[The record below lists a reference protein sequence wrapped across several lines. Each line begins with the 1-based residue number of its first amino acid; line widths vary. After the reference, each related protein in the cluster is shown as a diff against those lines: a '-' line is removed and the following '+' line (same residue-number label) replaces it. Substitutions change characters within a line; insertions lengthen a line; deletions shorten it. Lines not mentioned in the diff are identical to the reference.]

1 MRLIVPIIIIIGVV
15 IFQSVFIVQEISQA
29 IVLQFGDPKKII
41 TKAGLNFKLPFI
53 QNVVYLDKRIL
64 NLDSAPEEVIAADQK
79 RLIVDAIARFKI
91 VDPLKFYI
99 SVGNERVA
107 RSRLSTIINSRI
119 RGVLGTQELATLLS
133 TDRAKQMAII
143 QNDVNTE
150 AKTLGIQIVVIG
162 VFLFQSIVIVQ
173 EINQAIV
180 LQFGDPK
187 KIISKAG
194 LNFKLPFIQNVVF
207 LDKRILNLDNA
218 PQEVIAADQ
227 KRLIVDAIAR
237 FKIVDPL
244 KFYISVGNERVARS
258 RLSTIIN
265 SRIRGV
271 LGTQELATLLSTD
284 RAKQMAINQNDVNTE
299 AKTLGIQIVDVR
311 IKRAD
316 LPPAN
321 SDAIYKRMQTER
333 EREAKEFRAQ
343 GAEIA
348 QKIRSTADK
357 YVTVLL
363 ANPNK
368 KSEIMKGEGDGQ
380 RNKIFANAFGQDP
393 QFFAFYRAMQA
404 YETAL
409 IGGETSLVL
418 SPDSEFFKFFG
429 KAMKPR

>member
-1 MRLIVPIIIIIGVV
+1 MKVPKFIIPVIVV
-15 IFQSVFIVQEISQA
+15 IAVVLFQSLFIVQEINQA

-41 TKAGLNFKLPFI
+41 SKAGLNFKLPFV
-53 QNVVYLDKRIL
+53 QNVVFLDKRIL
-64 NLDSAPEEVIAADQK
+64 NLDNAPQEVIASDQK
-79 RLIVDAIARFKI
+79 RLIIDAITRFQI
-91 VDPLKFYI
+91 TDPLKFYI

-133 TDRAKQMAII
+133 TDRTKQMAII
-143 QNDVNTE
+143 QRDVNKE
-150 AKTLGIQIVVIG
+150 AKSFGI
-162 VFLFQSIVIVQ
+162 
-173 EINQAIV
+173 
-180 LQFGDPK
+180 
-187 KIISKAG
+187 KII
-194 LNFKLPFIQNVVF
+194 
-207 LDKRILNLDNA
+207 
-218 PQEVIAADQ
+218 
-227 KRLIVDAIAR
+227 
-237 FKIVDPL
+237 
-244 KFYISVGNERVARS
+244 
-258 RLSTIIN
+258 
-265 SRIRGV
+265 
-271 LGTQELATLLSTD
+271 
-284 RAKQMAINQNDVNTE
+284 
-299 AKTLGIQIVDVR
+299 DVR

-333 EREAKEFRAQ
+333 EREAKEFRAE

-357 YVTVLL
+357 DVTVLL
-363 ANPNK
+363 ANANK

-380 RNKIFANAFGQDP
+380 RNKIFANAFGKDP

-409 IGGETSLVL
+409 IGGETSMVL

>member
-1 MRLIVPIIIIIGVV
+1 MKGVKLIVPAIILILVV
-15 IFQSVFIVQEISQA
+15 VFQSLFIVQEISQA
-29 IVLQFGDPKKII
+29 IVLQFGDPKKIV

-64 NLDSAPEEVIAADQK
+64 NLDNDPEEVIAADQK

-133 TDRAKQMAII
+133 TDRTKQMAII

-150 AKTLGIQIVVIG
+150 AKNFGI
-162 VFLFQSIVIVQ
+162 
-173 EINQAIV
+173 E
-180 LQFGDPK
+180 
-187 KIISKAG
+187 
-194 LNFKLPFIQNVVF
+194 
-207 LDKRILNLDNA
+207 
-218 PQEVIAADQ
+218 
-227 KRLIVDAIAR
+227 
-237 FKIVDPL
+237 
-244 KFYISVGNERVARS
+244 
-258 RLSTIIN
+258 
-265 SRIRGV
+265 
-271 LGTQELATLLSTD
+271 
-284 RAKQMAINQNDVNTE
+284 
-299 AKTLGIQIVDVR
+299 IVDVR

-321 SDAIYKRMQTER
+321 SEAIYKRMQTER

-357 YVTVLL
+357 DVTVLL
-363 ANPNK
+363 AEANK
-368 KSEIMKGEGDGQ
+368 KSEIMKGEGDGL
-380 RNKIFANAFGQDP
+380 RNKIFADAFGKDP
-393 QFFAFYRAMQA
+393 QFFGFYRAMQA
-404 YETAL
+404 YEKAL

-429 KAMKPR
+429 KSIKPNAKR

>member
-1 MRLIVPIIIIIGVV
+1 MKGVKFIIPAIILIGVV
-15 IFQSVFIVQEISQA
+15 IFQSLFIVQEISQA

-64 NLDSAPEEVIAADQK
+64 NLDNDPEEVIAADQK
-79 RLIVDAIARFKI
+79 RLIVDAFARFKI

-133 TDRAKQMAII
+133 TDRARQMQII
-143 QNDVNTE
+143 QSQVNEE
-150 AKTLGIQIVVIG
+150 AKNFGI
-162 VFLFQSIVIVQ
+162 
-173 EINQAIV
+173 N
-180 LQFGDPK
+180 
-187 KIISKAG
+187 
-194 LNFKLPFIQNVVF
+194 
-207 LDKRILNLDNA
+207 
-218 PQEVIAADQ
+218 
-227 KRLIVDAIAR
+227 
-237 FKIVDPL
+237 
-244 KFYISVGNERVARS
+244 
-258 RLSTIIN
+258 
-265 SRIRGV
+265 
-271 LGTQELATLLSTD
+271 
-284 RAKQMAINQNDVNTE
+284 
-299 AKTLGIQIVDVR
+299 IVDVR

-321 SDAIYKRMQTER
+321 SEAIYKRMQTER

-357 YVTVLL
+357 DVTVIL
-363 ANPNK
+363 AQANK

-380 RNKIFANAFGQDP
+380 RNKIFADAFGRDP

-404 YETAL
+404 YEKAL

-418 SPDSEFFKFFG
+418 SPDSDFFKFFG
-429 KAMKPR
+429 KSIKPNVKR

>member
-1 MRLIVPIIIIIGVV
+1 MKVPKFIIP
-15 IFQSVFIVQEISQA
+15 A
-29 IVLQFGDPKKII
+29 
-41 TKAGLNFKLPFI
+41 
-53 QNVVYLDKRIL
+53 
-64 NLDSAPEEVIAADQK
+64 
-79 RLIVDAIARFKI
+79 
-91 VDPLKFYI
+91 
-99 SVGNERVA
+99 
-107 RSRLSTIINSRI
+107 
-119 RGVLGTQELATLLS
+119 
-133 TDRAKQMAII
+133 
-143 QNDVNTE
+143 
-150 AKTLGIQIVVIG
+150 IVVIG
-162 VFLFQSIVIVQ
+162 VVLFQSLFIVQ

-218 PQEVIAADQ
+218 PQEVIASDQ
-227 KRLIVDAIAR
+227 KRLIIDAITR
-237 FKIVDPL
+237 FQITDPL

-284 RAKQMAINQNDVNTE
+284 RTKQMAIIQSDVNKE
-299 AKTLGIQIVDVR
+299 AKSFGIKIIDVR

-333 EREAKEFRAQ
+333 EREAKEFRAE

-357 YVTVLL
+357 DVTVLL
-363 ANPNK
+363 ANANK

-380 RNKIFANAFGQDP
+380 RNKIFANAFGRDP
-393 QFFAFYRAMQA
+393 QFFGFYRAMQA

-409 IGGETSLVL
+409 IGGETSMVL

>member
-1 MRLIVPIIIIIGVV
+1 MKAVKFIIPAVVLVAVV
-15 IFQSVFIVQEISQA
+15 IFQSLFIVQEIS
-29 IVLQFGDPKKII
+29 
-41 TKAGLNFKLPFI
+41 
-53 QNVVYLDKRIL
+53 
-64 NLDSAPEEVIAADQK
+64 
-79 RLIVDAIARFKI
+79 
-91 VDPLKFYI
+91 
-99 SVGNERVA
+99 
-107 RSRLSTIINSRI
+107 
-119 RGVLGTQELATLLS
+119 
-133 TDRAKQMAII
+133 
-143 QNDVNTE
+143 
-150 AKTLGIQIVVIG
+150 
-162 VFLFQSIVIVQ
+162 
-173 EINQAIV
+173 QAIV

-207 LDKRILNLDNA
+207 LDKRILNLDNE

-284 RAKQMAINQNDVNTE
+284 RTKQMSIIQNDVNTE
-299 AKTLGIQIVDVR
+299 AKNFGIEIVDVR

-321 SDAIYKRMQTER
+321 SEAIYKRMQTER

-357 YVTVLL
+357 DVTVIL
-363 ANPNK
+363 AEANK
-368 KSEIMKGEGDGQ
+368 KSEIMKGEGDGL
-380 RNKIFANAFGQDP
+380 RNKIFADAFGQDP

-404 YETAL
+404 YEKAL

-429 KAMKPR
+429 KAMKPAVKR